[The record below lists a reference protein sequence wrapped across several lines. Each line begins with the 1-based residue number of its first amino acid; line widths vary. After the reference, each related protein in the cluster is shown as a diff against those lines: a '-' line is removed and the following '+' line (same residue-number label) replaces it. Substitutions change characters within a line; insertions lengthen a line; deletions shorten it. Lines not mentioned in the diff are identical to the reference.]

1 MPRRSARLV
10 TGGYYNQP
18 SDDESSSCISYRES
32 PVRVFNKKRTGGH
45 NDSSRSS
52 QASSTVSATNF
63 TNERNINADDI
74 DLAPTLRVTQRRQT
88 FLSPSSVA
96 PSVALEPSLRFSSM
110 SYSSGYCSEEP
121 QRPRTCSSR
130 SFSSGFGTRTDAI
143 FTRSW
148 LPSWLPFWFAIL
160 LFLLPFLLT
169 FAVFLFSTAFPTMNL
184 NLMTRPTQ
192 PDPRPDLTQKTTH
205 GTPIM
210 NSAFEMQMDTILGEI
225 EMMKQKENQQQ
236 DISEMLQRMS
246 KDLRGVKT
254 EIDDMRVR
262 VDSVD
267 FESVSFDRRL
277 DQEATEFSKQV
288 ADLQE
293 HLLFTRGR
301 VRAMED
307 ISDTLQHQVTS
318 IKNQPPPTLTPTNTH
333 LTPEFIEAMGKW
345 LRDRL
350 AQDERQDVKQV
361 VKDCSR
367 PLADKMPNF
376 ALESQGASIVTSR
389 CSETYKTGSARVS
402 FLGIPLWSPSESPR
416 TVIQGQLVQ
425 PGKCWPFHG
434 AQGTMTVA
442 LSHPVHV
449 THVTMEHISTAVSP
463 TGHIDS
469 APKDFAVYGITTDSE
484 EGTLLGTFMFNQAG
498 DPIQTFK
505 LPNPNRVYRYV
516 ELRII
521 SNWGHQDY
529 TCVYRFRVHGKMPSA

>member
-1 MPRRSARLV
+1 MTSLPPASP
-10 TGGYYNQP
+10 TGRAP
-18 SDDESSSCISYRES
+18 S
-32 PVRVFNKKRTGGH
+32 
-45 NDSSRSS
+45 
-52 QASSTVSATNF
+52 
-63 TNERNINADDI
+63 
-74 DLAPTLRVTQRRQT
+74 DLAPTLRATQRRQT
-88 FLSPSSVA
+88 FLSP
-96 PSVALEPSLRFSSM
+96 PSVALEPSLSFLSM

-121 QRPRTCSSR
+121 QRLRTCSSR
-130 SFSSGFGTRTDAI
+130 SFSSGIGTRTGASC
-143 FTRSW
+143 TRSW
-148 LPSWLPFWFAIL
+148 LPSCLPSWFAIL

-169 FAVFLFSTAFPTMNL
+169 FAVFLFSTTFPTMNL

-192 PDPRPDLTQKTTH
+192 PDPRPDLTQKTTTH

-210 NSAFEMQMDTILGEI
+210 NSAFEMKMDTILREI
-225 EMMKQKENQQQ
+225 EIMKQKENQQQ
-236 DISEMLQRMS
+236 DISEMLQKMT
-246 KDLRGVKT
+246 KDLRCVKT

-267 FESVSFDRRL
+267 FESVSFDHRL
-277 DQEATEFSKQV
+277 DQETTEFSKQV

-301 VRAMED
+301 VRALED
-307 ISDTLQHQVTS
+307 VSDTLQHQVTS
-318 IKNQPPPTLTPTNTH
+318 IKNQPPPALTPTNTH
-333 LTPEFIEAMGKW
+333 LTPELIEAMGKW

-376 ALESQGASIVTSR
+376 ALESQGGSIVTSR

-434 AQGTMTVA
+434 AQGSMTVA

-449 THVTMEHISTAVSP
+449 THVTMEHISTAISP

-469 APKDFAVYGITTDSE
+469 APKDFAVYGMTTNSE
-484 EGTLLGTFMFNQAG
+484 EGTRLGTFMFNQAG

-505 LPNPNRVYRYV
+505 LPNPNSVYRYV
-516 ELRII
+516 ELRIL

>member
-10 TGGYYNQP
+10 TGGYYNQS
-18 SDDESSSCISYRES
+18 SDDESSSSISYRES
-32 PVRVFNKKRTGGH
+32 PFRVFNKKITGGH
-45 NDSSRSS
+45 KDSSRSS

-74 DLAPTLRVTQRRQT
+74 DLAPTLRATQRRQT
-88 FLSPSSVA
+88 FLSP
-96 PSVALEPSLRFSSM
+96 PSVALEPSLSFSSM
-110 SYSSGYCSEEP
+110 SYSSGYCSDEP
-121 QRPRTCSSR
+121 QRLRTCSSR
-130 SFSSGFGTRTDAI
+130 SFSSGIGSRTGASC
-143 FTRSW
+143 T
-148 LPSWLPFWFAIL
+148 
-160 LFLLPFLLT
+160 
-169 FAVFLFSTAFPTMNL
+169 VFLFSTAFPTTNL

-210 NSAFEMQMDTILGEI
+210 NSAFEMQMDTILREI
-225 EMMKQKENQQQ
+225 EIMKQKENQQR
-236 DISEMLQRMS
+236 DISEMLQKMT
-246 KDLRGVKT
+246 KDLRCMKT

-262 VDSVD
+262 VDSAD

-301 VRAMED
+301 VRALED
-307 ISDTLQHQVTS
+307 VSDTLQHQVTS
-318 IKNQPPPTLTPTNTH
+318 IKNQPPPALTPTNTH
-333 LTPEFIEAMGKW
+333 LTPEFKEATGKW

-376 ALESQGASIVTSR
+376 ALESQGGSIVTSR

-402 FLGIPLWSPSESPR
+402 FLGIPLWFPSESPR

-425 PGKCWPFHG
+425 PGKCWPFRG
-434 AQGTMTVA
+434 AQGSMTVA

-463 TGHIDS
+463 TGHIDT
-469 APKDFAVYGITTDSE
+469 APKDFTVYGMTTDSE

-505 LPNPNRVYRYV
+505 LPNPNSVYRYV

-529 TCVYRFRVHGKMPSA
+529 TCLYRFRVHGKMPSA

>member
-1 MPRRSARLV
+1 MHRRSARLV
-10 TGGYYNQP
+10 TGGYYNQS

-45 NDSSRSS
+45 KDSSRSS

-96 PSVALEPSLRFSSM
+96 PSVALEPSLSFSSM

-130 SFSSGFGTRTDAI
+130 SFSSGIGTRTDAI

-148 LPSWLPFWFAIL
+148 LPSWLPSWFAIL

-184 NLMTRPTQ
+184 NPMTRPTQ
-192 PDPRPDLTQKTTH
+192 PDPRPDLTQKTT
-205 GTPIM
+205 
-210 NSAFEMQMDTILGEI
+210 GEI

-236 DISEMLQRMS
+236 DISEMLQRMT
-246 KDLRGVKT
+246 KDLKGVKT

-267 FESVSFDRRL
+267 FESVSFDRHL

-301 VRAMED
+301 VRALED
-307 ISDTLQHQVTS
+307 VSDTLQHQVTS
-318 IKNQPPPTLTPTNTH
+318 IKNQPPPTLTPTNTY

-389 CSETYKTGSARVS
+389 CSETYKTSSARVS

-425 PGKCWPFHG
+425 PGKCWPFRG
-434 AQGTMTVA
+434 AQGSMTVA

-529 TCVYRFRVHGKMPSA
+529 TCVYRFRVHGKMPSV

>member
-10 TGGYYNQP
+10 TGGYYNQS
-18 SDDESSSCISYRES
+18 SDDVSSSCISYRES

-45 NDSSRSS
+45 KDSSRSS

-96 PSVALEPSLRFSSM
+96 PSVALEPSLSFSSM

-130 SFSSGFGTRTDAI
+130 SFSSGIGTRTDAI

-192 PDPRPDLTQKTTH
+192 PDPRPDLTQKTRH

-225 EMMKQKENQQQ
+225 EMMKQQENQQQ

-254 EIDDMRVR
+254 EFDDMRVR

-301 VRAMED
+301 VRALED
-307 ISDTLQHQVTS
+307 ISDT
-318 IKNQPPPTLTPTNTH
+318 
-333 LTPEFIEAMGKW
+333 
-345 LRDRL
+345 
-350 AQDERQDVKQV
+350 DERQDVKQV

-389 CSETYKTGSARVS
+389 CSETYKTGSTRVS

>member
-1 MPRRSARLV
+1 MHRRSARLV
-10 TGGYYNQP
+10 TGGYYNQS
-18 SDDESSSCISYRES
+18 SDDESSSSISYRES

-45 NDSSRSS
+45 KDSSRSS

-74 DLAPTLRVTQRRQT
+74 DLAPTLRATQRRQT
-88 FLSPSSVA
+88 FLSP
-96 PSVALEPSLRFSSM
+96 PSVALEPSLSFSSM

-121 QRPRTCSSR
+121 QRLRTCSSR
-130 SFSSGFGTRTDAI
+130 SFSSGIGTRTGASC
-143 FTRSW
+143 TRSW

-169 FAVFLFSTAFPTMNL
+169 FGVFLFSTAFPTMNL

-192 PDPRPDLTQKTTH
+192 PDPRPDQTQKTTTH

-210 NSAFEMQMDTILGEI
+210 NSAFEMKMDTILREI
-225 EMMKQKENQQQ
+225 EIMKQKENQQR
-236 DISEMLQRMS
+236 DISEMLQKMT
-246 KDLRGVKT
+246 KDLRCVKT

-301 VRAMED
+301 VRALED
-307 ISDTLQHQVTS
+307 VSDTLQHQVTS
-318 IKNQPPPTLTPTNTH
+318 IKNQPPPALTPTNTH

-376 ALESQGASIVTSR
+376 ALESQGGSIVTSR

-425 PGKCWPFHG
+425 PGKCWPFRG
-434 AQGTMTVA
+434 AQGSMTVA

-469 APKDFAVYGITTDSE
+469 APKDFTVYGMTTNSE

-505 LPNPNRVYRYV
+505 LPNPNSVYRYV
-516 ELRII
+516 ELRIL